1 MPSALLYAKRAE
13 MYLKLR
19 KPNAAKRDCDRALEA
34 NPDSAKALRIRGSA
48 HRYLGNYEA
57 AQADLAAAQRI
68 DYDDS
73 VDAMQKFVNLPHP
86 NPTPKPKPKPRR
98 TPTPTPTPSLRLT
111 LAPTLTLTLTL
122 TLTRFVNLRVVGKR
136 AKALKTP
143 LTLTLASP

>member
-57 AQADLAAAQRI
+57 TQADLAAAQRI

-73 VDAMQKFVNLPHP
+73 VDAMQKFVNL
-86 NPTPKPKPKPRR
+86 
-98 TPTPTPTPSLRLT
+98 
-111 LAPTLTLTLTL
+111 
-122 TLTRFVNLRVVGKR
+122 RVVGKR

-143 LTLTLASP
+143 LTLTLTSPSP

>member
-48 HRYLGNYEA
+48 YRFLGKYEE
-57 AQADLAAAQRI
+57 AQKDLALAQRI

-73 VDAMQKFVNLPHP
+73 VDAMQKFVNLRHP
-86 NPTPKPKPKPRR
+86 NPTPRPKPKP
-98 TPTPTPTPSLRLT
+98 TPTSTPNPN
-111 LAPTLTLTLTL
+111 P
-122 TLTRFVNLRVVGKR
+122 N
-136 AKALKTP
+136 P
-143 LTLTLASP
+143 